1 MTLAPWVSDGA
12 ANLGKW
18 IFGTRPDRDF
28 FVHAHCESQPIERLR
43 TKHRYARS
51 AADIDRKC
59 LPFSTPHYSIRAS
72 VVDLSLGWFMSRCQ
86 ESSCSVP
93 PTD

>member
-18 IFGTRPDRDF
+18 IFGTRPGRDL

-43 TKHRYARS
+43 TKHRYVRS
-51 AADIDRKC
+51 AAFHAEHPIDDRHVHGAN
-59 LPFSTPHYSIRAS
+59 LDT
-72 VVDLSLGWFMSRCQ
+72 
-86 ESSCSVP
+86 
-93 PTD
+93 